1 MKIFAPSPFRALTLA
16 ACGALALSLPA
27 KADLTS
33 NLQHIPA
40 PVDSFF
46 NLTVS
51 RPDWGFF
58 LDRKPFSDL
67 WKQMRGKISPQLEA
81 QLGVSIDKDILPMVG
96 SNINVAAYQADLK
109 ASGERLPFLILLDI
123 KDLDGYAHLLARL
136 KQLPAKDKSKLL
148 LEYKYQGVPLYGF
161 ASVRAKEGVPYMAL
175 DGHTMMLGSKS
186 LVMKAIDSGLGKQP
200 SALSDAAF
208 RTSVDALGP
217 EKFWLYANPRALP
230 EMLGSFKG
238 SKPIPPAELAAQKAR
253 LAKALEMYDAMGIG
267 LDLNPRGLAI
277 RTVARVKENSVPG
290 DKLALM
296 QNFRQVWN
304 DPASPMN
311 RLMQAVPPQPLLF
324 ASLNGIDL
332 VDRATQLLAPPNPE
346 KPGLMDAVS
355 QFFAK
360 STKLDFRQDLIKYSD
375 GRGGFAVYYPEE
387 ITVPNRPP
395 QAICYLG
402 VRDNA
407 AFLANLQ
414 SKLKLDLNG
423 IAGGI
428 DSEAKSDA
436 SRVISFPKQPTEMY
450 NGHPLYIAQESPMV
464 SKLRQGLFMQPT
476 YGNYGNLWLFASSP
490 EAFKRGIDNLDGK
503 RLNLANNPYFNQLKD
518 RFGIQANGGLM
529 FIELSSAARLA
540 ELLGGDEED
549 FKALKPTLLAFKSI
563 MAGGSYR
570 GNVVQGNLVM
580 DIDMAQVNFELM
592 ARIFNSHFDTI
603 SDPTRKQ
610 LQQPAKPPVQKPG
623 PKPGQQPVQPVKPSS
638 SAHRNNVGL

>member
-1 MKIFAPSPFRALTLA
+1 MKIFALPPFRALALA

-27 KADLTS
+27 QADLTS

-40 PVDSFF
+40 PVDGFF

-67 WKQMRGKISPQLEA
+67 WNQMRGKISPGLEA

-96 SNINVAAYQADLK
+96 SNINVAAYQADLM
-109 ASGERLPFLILLDI
+109 ARGERLPFLILLDI

-175 DGHTMMLGSKS
+175 DGRTMMLGSKS
-186 LVMKAIDSGLGKQP
+186 LVMKAIDSGRGKQP
-200 SALSDAAF
+200 SALSDGAF
-208 RTSVDALGP
+208 KTSVDALGP
-217 EKFWLYANPRALP
+217 EKFWIYANPRVLP
-230 EMLGSFKG
+230 EMLGTLGKG
-238 SKPIPPAELAAQKAR
+238 SKPVPPAELAAQKAR
-253 LAKALEMYDAMGIG
+253 LAKALELYDAMGIG

-277 RTVARVKENSVPG
+277 RTVARVKENGAPG
-290 DKLALM
+290 EKLALM

-324 ASLNGIDL
+324 ASLNGLDL
-332 VDRATQLLAPPNPE
+332 VDRATRLLSPPEAE
-346 KPGLMDAVS
+346 KAGLMDAVS
-355 QFFAK
+355 QFFAR
-360 STKLDFRQDLIKYSD
+360 STKLDFREDLIKYSD
-375 GRGGFAVYYPEE
+375 GRAGFAVYYPEE

-414 SKLKLDLNG
+414 SKLRLDLNG
-423 IAGGI
+423 LAAGI
-428 DSEAKSDA
+428 DSEAKPDA
-436 SRVISFPKQPTEMY
+436 SRVLSFPKQPSEMY

-476 YGNYGNLWLFASSP
+476 YGNYGELWLFASSP
-490 EAFKRGIDNLDGK
+490 QAFKRGIDNLDGK

-529 FIELSSAARLA
+529 FVELSSAARLA
-540 ELLGGDEED
+540 ELLGGDDED

-570 GNVVQGNLVM
+570 GNVVQGDLVM

-610 LQQPAKPPVQKPG
+610 LRQPAKPPAQKPAA
-623 PKPGQQPVQPVKPSS
+623 KPAQPAKPSQQMG
-638 SAHRNNVGL
+638 RDKVGL